1 MKPFSLKFFQLKNL
15 FLPLII
21 VNIFLGLGYGQKQIV
36 ASDYERAVLYL
47 PTNYNKKK
55 QSPNQFDNSLILKR
69 VNELGNYYDG
79 TYSDHLGLAK

>member
-1 MKPFSLKFFQLKNL
+1 MAFCIYSFPIRQCFQLRNIGKSFQ
-15 FLPLII
+15 FL
-21 VNIFLGLGYGQKQIV
+21 YC
-36 ASDYERAVLYL
+36 